1 MEDQLAVLNLP
12 RPPPLHVLPA
22 VDSQGQRR
30 LRSMTSVF
38 VPDGVLLDLALPG
51 LPGEVALER
60 FGGLDATVPV
70 IIISDNHD
78 EAVARASL
86 AKGAFE

>member
-1 MEDQLAVLNLP
+1 
-12 RPPPLHVLPA
+12 
-22 VDSQGQRR
+22 
-30 LRSMTSVF
+30 MTSVF

-86 AKGAFE
+86 AKGAFDYMTTPFDLARLEIVLAASMAERHRRR